1 MRILRDLLG
10 LALVTLVLTGC
21 AGYKL
26 GPTGGAIAGAR
37 SIQINSFQN
46 QTEEPRLIEPLNT
59 ALRKTIQRD
68 GTYKLS
74 THDDA
79 DIVLNGIITRYT
91 RSGVT
96 YQPGDI
102 ITVRDYNLNI
112 FAKIIATD
120 RSTGKILV
128 EREVVGK
135 TTIRVGTDLGSAER
149 QAVSMLADDFARNAV
164 SILADGTW

>member
-10 LALVTLVLTGC
+10 LALVAMVLTGC

-79 DIVLNGIITRYT
+79 DIVLNGIFTRYT